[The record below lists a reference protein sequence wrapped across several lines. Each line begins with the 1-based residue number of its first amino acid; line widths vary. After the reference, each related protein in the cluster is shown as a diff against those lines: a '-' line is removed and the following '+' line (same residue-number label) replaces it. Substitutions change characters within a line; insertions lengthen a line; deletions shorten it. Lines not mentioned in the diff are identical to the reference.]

1 MAILRRLFGG
11 KSNGGYERAIAL
23 VEAGRLAEAVPLL
36 RDAYAVDQ
44 ASPRGSLAG
53 YYLRLALVGE
63 GRRHL
68 LAGDAGAA
76 MQALS
81 EAVKNWPD
89 FPDLRFLAGAAAAGA
104 QAWDE
109 ALDHA
114 RTALRR
120 NPDYCEARLLE
131 AGALHALGR
140 PREGAASL
148 SSLIESGR
156 RVDHALA
163 RTFGDVDAV
172 EQIPLSHDLATM
184 IRTAAV
190 GDDTKHRL
198 GQAVAQCRAG
208 HWEDGLAIFAELS
221 RSHPRYPD
229 IRAKHGAALYQTGQ
243 LESALEEVAAALAV
257 KPRYRTAVTLHG
269 LILAEQGR
277 LVEAARYL
285 ADEVPRLE
293 GTAGRHEELFLA
305 YLRAALALLIGD
317 LEQCRELLAGWTDL
331 GRQFARA
338 ELLLAACDDLYG
350 WRDAAIRRIEGL
362 TEIWNADPELA
373 FLRAAMLLEER
384 QWAAVEATIGRWPGG
399 QAGRGRDDRPLVL
412 QARLD
417 IARGRAPELPGTDGD
432 AATASDLVDPLAW
445 QQLAA
450 HRDLLNGDRAGAAA
464 HLAPLLSEGL
474 ADEETGRLMIA
485 AALDGDAEAV
495 AALVATPALPD
506 SWLADLC
513 RLYRRQGEA
522 ARAEAALSARRKLRP
537 EQVRWCWLAADFWL
551 RPVRGWLA

>member
-11 KSNGGYERAIAL
+11 KSNGGYERAITL
-23 VEAGRLAEAVPLL
+23 VEAGRLAEALPLL

-44 ASPRGSLAG
+44 SSPRGSLAG

-63 GRRHL
+63 GRRCL
-68 LAGDAGAA
+68 LAGDAGAS

-104 QAWDE
+104 QVWDE
-109 ALDHA
+109 ALEHA

-140 PREGAASL
+140 HQEGAVSL

-163 RTFGDVDAV
+163 RTLGEPDAV
-172 EQIPLSHDLATM
+172 ELIPLHHDLPAL

-208 HWEDGLAIFAELS
+208 HWEQGLAIFADLS

-229 IRAKHGAALYQTGQ
+229 IRAKHGAALYQTGR
-243 LESALEEVAAALAV
+243 LEAALREVQAALAV

-269 LILAEQGR
+269 LILAEQGC

-305 YLRAALALLIGD
+305 YLRASLALLLGE
-317 LEQCRELLAGWTDL
+317 LEQCRELLSGWSDL

-350 WRDAAIRRIEGL
+350 WRDAATRRIEGL
-362 TEIWNADPELA
+362 TEVWSADPELA
-373 FLRAAMLLEER
+373 FLRAAMLLDDR
-384 QWAAVEATIGRWPGG
+384 QWAAVEAAIGRWPGQVG
-399 QAGRGRDDRPLVL
+399 GSHDDRPLIL

-417 IARGRAPELPGTDGD
+417 VARGRAPELPGSDEDGV
-432 AATASDLVDPLAW
+432 AASDVVDSLAW

-450 HRDLLNGDRAGAAA
+450 HRDLLNGDHAGALE
-464 HLAPLLSEGL
+464 HLQPLLHRSV
-474 ADEETGRLMIA
+474 ADEETGRLLLA
-485 AALDGDAEAV
+485 AAADGEAEAA
-495 AALVATPALPD
+495 AALVAAPVLPD
-506 SWLADLC
+506 SWLPALC

-522 ARAEAALSARRKLRP
+522 PRAEALLSARRKLRP

-551 RPVRGWLA
+551 QPVRGWLA

>member
-11 KSNGGYERAIAL
+11 KSNGGYERAITL
-23 VEAGRLAEAVPLL
+23 VEAGRLAEALPLL

-68 LAGDAGAA
+68 LAGDADASLNV
-76 MQALS
+76 LS

-104 QAWDE
+104 QAWEE

-131 AGALHALGR
+131 AGTLHALGR
-140 PREGAASL
+140 VQEAMASL
-148 SSLIESGR
+148 TSLIESGR

-163 RTFGDVDAV
+163 RTLGDVGTV
-172 EQIPLSHDLATM
+172 ELIPQHHDLTAL

-243 LESALEEVAAALAV
+243 LEAALQEVQAALAV

-277 LVEAARYL
+277 LLEASRYL

-317 LEQCRELLAGWTDL
+317 LEQCRELLSGWSDL

-350 WRDAAIRRIEGL
+350 WRDAAARRIEGL
-362 TEIWNADPELA
+362 TEVWNADPELA
-373 FLRAAMLLEER
+373 FLRAAMLLEDR
-384 QWAAVEATIGRWPGG
+384 QWAAVEAAIGRWPGQG
-399 QAGRGRDDRPLVL
+399 GRGLDDRPLVL

-417 IARGRAPELPGTDGD
+417 IARGRAPELPERDGD
-432 AATASDLVDPLAW
+432 SAASPDLVDPLAW

-450 HRDLLNGDRAGAAA
+450 HRELLSGDRAGATA
-464 HLAPLLSEGL
+464 HLMPLVRQGM
-474 ADEETGRLMIA
+474 ADEETGRLLIA
-485 AALDGDAEAV
+485 AAVDGDGDGAANLV
-495 AALVATPALPD
+495 AAPVVPD

-513 RLYRRQGEA
+513 RLYRRQGDAE
-522 ARAEAALSARRKLRP
+522 RAEALLTVRRKLRP
-537 EQVRWCWLAADFWL
+537 ERVRWCWLAADFWL
-551 RPVRGWLA
+551 QPVRGWLA